1 MKGAKNDSQV
11 LKNYLENSS
20 ALSIESTTEGDK
32 GSAVKVH
39 RSPEPTQNKDIM
51 DFANISFHV
60 QRP

>member
-1 MKGAKNDSQV
+1 MKNDSQV

-20 ALSIESTTEGDK
+20 VLSIESTTEGDK

-39 RSPEPTQNKDIM
+39 RSPEPFQKKDAT